1 MEVEV
6 ENLAEGE
13 ERRLCS
19 LEVAPGMGQY
29 QCRLNLGQEKYCAQ
43 VTQDISQI
51 SSNLAIGI
59 TEVCILGDGGKP
71 QQPQRG
77 GEGADIRQHHD

>member
-29 QCRLNLGQEKYCAQ
+29 QCRLNLGQEKYCDQ
-43 VTQDISQI
+43 VTQDASLI
-51 SSNLAIGI
+51 
-59 TEVCILGDGGKP
+59 ILLT
-71 QQPQRG
+71 
-77 GEGADIRQHHD
+77 I